1 MENHV
6 GNNCR
11 KQNKRVII
19 MGIFDFF
26 KNKGQGTQN
35 GLTLEECIVKMFA
48 SAGIVPNQEGNKFAT
63 VVEGKHCVFNVALT
77 SMDGNRLLVYVPFP
91 IPVDAN
97 VAFAANYEVKRIS
110 KCSTDRFPGT
120 NIYLTEK
127 DEGYKIAVATIKDFD
142 VLSEN
147 TPNEIQ
153 ETMIHTVDVVD
164 DKNFASLAAAIF
176 GYESYEEAKMNMHAK
191 STGGNNVSI
200 KLKDG
205 YSEVLGDAP
214 NLSNSRFAGR
224 LMACAMNIIA
234 KKGNDEISEQAT
246 EAIQKSFD
254 SYIQI
259 AYDIANEEERD
270 LIRKL
275 RYLAKAKN
283 KDDTNEN
290 DFVQGKM
297 EGLVICNDNPWDLVY
312 EEGKSNDIDMSEE
325 EKLYRELCLSQYQ
338 GLSLVQNDLGE
349 DMALVTQVIGRYWKP
364 RYLMDKEARCAY
376 EFMSIDEV
384 LQIVTDEDIDWD
396 SLKGLPQDAFD
407 RAKAHSFHFPG
418 HVYQYKNGVAEVEWQ
433 LNPDGMYYRDDDG
446 FGMTDDEEIN
456 LYGAIDRKGK
466 VVKKFTLKR

>member
-1 MENHV
+1 
-6 GNNCR
+6 
-11 KQNKRVII
+11 

-26 KNKGQGTQN
+26 KNKGKGTQK

-153 ETMIHTVDVVD
+153 ETMIHSVDVVD

-176 GYESYEEAKMNMHAK
+176 GYKSYEDVKMNMQAK

-283 KDDTNEN
+283 KDDTDEN

-325 EKLYRELCLSQYQ
+325 KKLYRELCLSQYQ
-338 GLSLVQNDLGE
+338 GLPLVQNDLGE

-364 RYLMDKEARCAY
+364 RYLMNKEARCAY

-396 SLKGLPQDAFD
+396 SMKGLPQDAFD

-433 LNPDGMYYRDDDG
+433 LNPDGMYYRDEDG

>member
-1 MENHV
+1 
-6 GNNCR
+6 
-11 KQNKRVII
+11 
-19 MGIFDFF
+19 MGLFDFF
-26 KNKGQGTQN
+26 KNKGKGTQK

-48 SAGIVPNQEGNKFAT
+48 SSGIKPNREGNKFAT

-77 SMDGNRLLVYVPFP
+77 CMDGNRLLVYVPFP

-283 KDDTNEN
+283 KDDTDEN

-396 SLKGLPQDAFD
+396 SMKGLPQDAFD

-433 LNPDGMYYRDDDG
+433 LNPDGMYYRDEDG

-456 LYGAIDRKGK
+456 LYGTIDRKGK

>member
-1 MENHV
+1 
-6 GNNCR
+6 
-11 KQNKRVII
+11 

-26 KNKGQGTQN
+26 KNKGKGTQK

-176 GYESYEEAKMNMHAK
+176 GYKSYEDVKMNMQAK

-283 KDDTNEN
+283 KDDTDEN

-325 EKLYRELCLSQYQ
+325 KKLYRELCLSQYQ

-364 RYLMDKEARCAY
+364 RYLMNKEARCAY

-396 SLKGLPQDAFD
+396 SMKGLPQDAFD

-418 HVYQYKNGVAEVEWQ
+418 HVYQYKNGGAEVEWQ
-433 LNPDGMYYRDDDG
+433 LNPDGMYYRDEDG

>member
-1 MENHV
+1 
-6 GNNCR
+6 
-11 KQNKRVII
+11 

-26 KNKGQGTQN
+26 KNKGKGTQK

-234 KKGNDEISEQAT
+234 KNGNDEISEQAT

-283 KDDTNEN
+283 KDDTDEN

-433 LNPDGMYYRDDDG
+433 LNPDGMYYRDEDG

>member
-1 MENHV
+1 
-6 GNNCR
+6 
-11 KQNKRVII
+11 
-19 MGIFDFF
+19 MGLFNFF
-26 KNKGQGTQN
+26 KNKGKGTQK
-35 GLTLEECIVKMFA
+35 GLTLEECIVKMF
-48 SAGIVPNQEGNKFAT
+48 SSSGISPNREGNKFAT
-63 VVEGKHCVFNVALT
+63 EVDGKHCVFNVALT
-77 SMDGNRLLVYVPFP
+77 CIEGNSLLVYVPFP

-97 VAFAANYEVKRIS
+97 VAFAANYEGKRIGKEAAGVLPEAQVYLS
-110 KCSTDRFPGT
+110 EKEDGY
-120 NIYLTEK
+120 NI
-127 DEGYKIAVATIKDFD
+127 IVATVKEFEE
-142 VLSEN
+142 LSDN
-147 TPNEIQ
+147 TSDEIRNL
-153 ETMIHTVDVVD
+153 MIRSVDILD
-164 DKNFASLAAAIF
+164 DKNFESLAAAIF
-176 GYESYEEAKMNMHAK
+176 GYESYEKAKMNMHAK

-205 YSEVLGDAP
+205 YNEVLGDAP

-234 KKGNDEISEQAT
+234 KKGNDEILEQAT

-283 KDDTNEN
+283 KDDTDEN

-338 GLSLVQNDLGE
+338 DLPLVQNDLGE

-396 SLKGLPQDAFD
+396 SLKGLPQDAFE

-433 LNPDGMYYRDDDG
+433 LNPDGMYYRDEDG

>member
-1 MENHV
+1 
-6 GNNCR
+6 
-11 KQNKRVII
+11 

-26 KNKGQGTQN
+26 KNKGKGTQK

-234 KKGNDEISEQAT
+234 RKGNDEISEQAT

-283 KDDTNEN
+283 KDDTDEN

-396 SLKGLPQDAFD
+396 SMKGLPQDAFE

-433 LNPDGMYYRDDDG
+433 LNPDGMYYRDEDG

>member
-1 MENHV
+1 
-6 GNNCR
+6 
-11 KQNKRVII
+11 
-19 MGIFDFF
+19 MGLFDFF
-26 KNKGQGTQN
+26 KNKGKDTQK
-35 GLTLEECIVKMFA
+35 GVTLEECIVKMFA
-48 SAGIVPNQEGNKFAT
+48 SSGINPNRDENKFAT
-63 VVEGKHCVFNVALT
+63 EVEGKHCVFNVALT

-110 KCSTDRFPGT
+110 KCSTDELPGT

-127 DEGYKIAVATIKDFD
+127 DEGYKIAAATVKNFD

-176 GYESYEEAKMNMHAK
+176 GYKSYEEAKMNMHAK

-205 YSEVLGDAP
+205 YNEVLGDAP

-234 KKGNDEISEQAT
+234 KKGNDEILEQAT

-283 KDDTNEN
+283 KDDTDEN

-338 GLSLVQNDLGE
+338 GLPLVQNDLGE

-396 SLKGLPQDAFD
+396 SLKGLPQDAFE

-433 LNPDGMYYRDDDG
+433 LNPDGMYYRDEDG

>member
-1 MENHV
+1 
-6 GNNCR
+6 
-11 KQNKRVII
+11 
-19 MGIFDFF
+19 MGKFDFF
-26 KNKGQGTQN
+26 KHKCGYTRK
-35 GLTLEECIVKMFA
+35 GLTFEECIVKMFA

-176 GYESYEEAKMNMHAK
+176 GYKSYEDVKMNMQAK

-259 AYDIANEEERD
+259 AYDIANEEGRD

-283 KDDTNEN
+283 KDDTDEN
-290 DFVQGKM
+290 DFVLGKM

-338 GLSLVQNDLGE
+338 GLPLVQNDLGE

-396 SLKGLPQDAFD
+396 SMKGLPQDAFD

-433 LNPDGMYYRDDDG
+433 LNPDGMYYRDEDG

>member
-1 MENHV
+1 
-6 GNNCR
+6 
-11 KQNKRVII
+11 
-19 MGIFDFF
+19 MGIFYKF
-26 KNKGQGTQN
+26 KHKDDNHRNGTS
-35 GLTLEECIVKMFA
+35 LEDCIVKMFA
-48 SAGIVPNQEGNKFAT
+48 SAGMEPYRDGNKFSA
-63 VVEGKHCVFNVALT
+63 VVLGKHYAFIVTISC
-77 SMDGNRLLVYVPFP
+77 MEGNRLLIYVRFP
-91 IPVDAN
+91 IPVKEN
-97 VAFAANYEVKRIS
+97 VAFAANYEVKRIAKEAAGILPEAQIS
-110 KCSTDRFPGT
+110 LS
-120 NIYLTEK
+120 EK
-127 DEGYKIAVATIKDFD
+127 NVGYKITVETVKEFEE
-142 VLSEN
+142 LSDD
-147 TPNEIQ
+147 TPDEIRKLMTNSV
-153 ETMIHTVDVVD
+153 EILDG
-164 DKNFASLAAAIF
+164 KNFKSLASAIL
-176 GYESYEEAKMNMHAK
+176 GYESYEEAKNMTVEYA
-191 STGGNNVSI
+191 GGNLEAI
-200 KLKDG
+200 QYKDG
-205 YSEVLGDAP
+205 YHELLDDVP

-234 KKGNDEISEQAT
+234 KKGNDEILEQAT
-246 EAIQKSFD
+246 EAIRKSFD

-283 KDDTNEN
+283 KDDTDEN

-338 GLSLVQNDLGE
+338 GLPLVQNDLGE
-349 DMALVTQVIGRYWKP
+349 DMVLVTQVIGRYWKP

-396 SLKGLPQDAFD
+396 NLKGLPQDAFD

-433 LNPDGMYYRDDDG
+433 LNPDGMYYRDEDG

-456 LYGAIDRKGK
+456 LYGSIDRKGK

>member
-1 MENHV
+1 
-6 GNNCR
+6 
-11 KQNKRVII
+11 
-19 MGIFDFF
+19 MGLFDFF
-26 KNKGQGTQN
+26 KNKGKDTQK
-35 GLTLEECIVKMFA
+35 GVTLEECIVKMFA
-48 SAGIVPNQEGNKFAT
+48 SSGINPNRDENKFAT
-63 VVEGKHCVFNVALT
+63 EVEGKHCVFNVALT

-110 KCSTDRFPGT
+110 KCSTDELPGT

-127 DEGYKIAVATIKDFD
+127 DEGYKIAAATVKNFD

-176 GYESYEEAKMNMHAK
+176 GYKSYEDVKMNMQAK

-283 KDDTNEN
+283 KDDTDEN

-338 GLSLVQNDLGE
+338 GLPLVQNDLGE

-396 SLKGLPQDAFD
+396 SMKGLPQDAFD

-433 LNPDGMYYRDDDG
+433 LNPDGMYYRDEDG

>member
-1 MENHV
+1 
-6 GNNCR
+6 
-11 KQNKRVII
+11 
-19 MGIFDFF
+19 MGLFEFF
-26 KNKGQGTQN
+26 KNKGKGTQK

-110 KCSTDRFPGT
+110 KCSTDRFPGR

-176 GYESYEEAKMNMHAK
+176 GYKSYEDVKMNMQAK
-191 STGGNNVSI
+191 STGENNVSI

-205 YSEVLGDAP
+205 YNEVLGDAP

-234 KKGNDEISEQAT
+234 KKGNDEILEQAT

-254 SYIQI
+254 SYVQI

-283 KDDTNEN
+283 KDDTDEN

-338 GLSLVQNDLGE
+338 GLPLVQNDLGE

-396 SLKGLPQDAFD
+396 SLKGLPQDAFE

-433 LNPDGMYYRDDDG
+433 LNPDGMYYRDEDG

>member
-1 MENHV
+1 
-6 GNNCR
+6 
-11 KQNKRVII
+11 

-26 KNKGQGTQN
+26 KNKGKGTQK

-77 SMDGNRLLVYVPFP
+77 NMGGNRLLVYVPFP

-283 KDDTNEN
+283 KDDTDEN

-297 EGLVICNDNPWDLVY
+297 EGLVISNDNPWDLVY

-396 SLKGLPQDAFD
+396 SMKGLPQDAFD

-433 LNPDGMYYRDDDG
+433 LNPDGMYYRDEDG

>member
-1 MENHV
+1 MLGTIV
-6 GNNCR
+6 I
-11 KQNKRVII
+11 NKRVII

-26 KNKGQGTQN
+26 KNKGKGTQK

-283 KDDTNEN
+283 KDDTDEN

>member
-1 MENHV
+1 
-6 GNNCR
+6 
-11 KQNKRVII
+11 

-26 KNKGQGTQN
+26 KNKGKGTQK

-191 STGGNNVSI
+191 STGRNNVSI

-283 KDDTNEN
+283 KDDTDEN

-433 LNPDGMYYRDDDG
+433 LNPDGMYYRDEDG

>member
-1 MENHV
+1 
-6 GNNCR
+6 
-11 KQNKRVII
+11 

-26 KNKGQGTQN
+26 KHKCGYTQK
-35 GLTLEECIVKMFA
+35 GLTFEDCIVKMF
-48 SAGIVPNQEGNKFAT
+48 SSSGISPNREGNKFAT
-63 VVEGKHCVFNVALT
+63 EVEGKHCVFNVALT
-77 SMDGNRLLVYVPFP
+77 CIEGNSLLVYVPFP

-97 VAFAANYEVKRIS
+97 VAFAANYEVKRIGKEAAGVLPEAQVYLS
-110 KCSTDRFPGT
+110 EKEDGY
-120 NIYLTEK
+120 NI
-127 DEGYKIAVATIKDFD
+127 IVATVKEFEE
-142 VLSEN
+142 LSDN
-147 TPNEIQ
+147 TSDEIRNL
-153 ETMIHTVDVVD
+153 MIRSVDILD
-164 DKNFASLAAAIF
+164 DKNFESLFSAIF
-176 GYESYEEAKMNMHAK
+176 GYKSYEEATKMPVEY
-191 STGGNNVSI
+191 TGGYRGNV
-200 KLKDG
+200 KFKDG
-205 YSEVLGDAP
+205 YRQNLDDAP
-214 NLSNSRFAGR
+214 NLSDSRFAGR

-275 RYLAKAKN
+275 RCLAKAKN
-283 KDDTNEN
+283 KDDTDEN

-338 GLSLVQNDLGE
+338 GLPLVQNDLGE

-396 SLKGLPQDAFD
+396 SMKGLPQDAFD

-433 LNPDGMYYRDDDG
+433 LNPDGMYYRDEDG

>member
-1 MENHV
+1 
-6 GNNCR
+6 
-11 KQNKRVII
+11 

-26 KNKGQGTQN
+26 KNKGKGTQK

-205 YSEVLGDAP
+205 YNEVLGDAP

-234 KKGNDEISEQAT
+234 KKGNDEILEQAT

-283 KDDTNEN
+283 KDDTDEN

-297 EGLVICNDNPWDLVY
+297 EGLVISNDNPWDLVY

-396 SLKGLPQDAFD
+396 SMKGLPQDAFD

-433 LNPDGMYYRDDDG
+433 LNPDGMYYRDEDG

-466 VVKKFTLKR
+466 VVKRFTLKR

>member
-1 MENHV
+1 
-6 GNNCR
+6 
-11 KQNKRVII
+11 
-19 MGIFDFF
+19 MGIFEFF
-26 KNKGQGTQN
+26 KNKGKETQK
-35 GLTLEECIVKMFA
+35 GLTLEDCIVKMFA

-77 SMDGNRLLVYVPFP
+77 SMDGNRLLVYVLFP

-176 GYESYEEAKMNMHAK
+176 GYKSYEDVKMNMQAK

-259 AYDIANEEERD
+259 VYDIANEEERD

-283 KDDTNEN
+283 KDDTDEN

-325 EKLYRELCLSQYQ
+325 KKLYRELCLSQYQ
-338 GLSLVQNDLGE
+338 GLPLVQNDLGE

-433 LNPDGMYYRDDDG
+433 LNPDGMYYRDEDG

-466 VVKKFTLKR
+466 VVKRFTLKR

>member
-1 MENHV
+1 
-6 GNNCR
+6 
-11 KQNKRVII
+11 
-19 MGIFDFF
+19 MGIFEFF
-26 KNKGQGTQN
+26 KNKGKETQK
-35 GLTLEECIVKMFA
+35 GLTLEDCIVKMFA

-176 GYESYEEAKMNMHAK
+176 GYKSYEDVKMNMQAK

-259 AYDIANEEERD
+259 VYDIANEEERD

-283 KDDTNEN
+283 KDDTDEN

-325 EKLYRELCLSQYQ
+325 KKLYRELCLSQYQ
-338 GLSLVQNDLGE
+338 GLPLVQNDLGE

-433 LNPDGMYYRDDDG
+433 LNPDGMYYRDEDG

-466 VVKKFTLKR
+466 VVKRFTLKR

>member
-1 MENHV
+1 
-6 GNNCR
+6 
-11 KQNKRVII
+11 
-19 MGIFDFF
+19 MGLFEFF
-26 KNKGQGTQN
+26 KNKGKGTQK

-283 KDDTNEN
+283 KDDTDEN

-312 EEGKSNDIDMSEE
+312 EEGKSNDIDMPEE

-396 SLKGLPQDAFD
+396 SLKGLPQDAFE

-418 HVYQYKNGVAEVEWQ
+418 HVYQYNNGVAEVEWQ
-433 LNPDGMYYRDDDG
+433 LNPDGMYYRDEDG

>member
-1 MENHV
+1 
-6 GNNCR
+6 
-11 KQNKRVII
+11 

-26 KNKGQGTQN
+26 KNKGKGTQK

-224 LMACAMNIIA
+224 RMACAMNIIA

-283 KDDTNEN
+283 KDDTDEN

-396 SLKGLPQDAFD
+396 SMKGLPQDAFD

-433 LNPDGMYYRDDDG
+433 LNPDGMYYRDEDG

>member
-1 MENHV
+1 
-6 GNNCR
+6 
-11 KQNKRVII
+11 
-19 MGIFDFF
+19 MGLFDFF
-26 KNKGQGTQN
+26 KNKGKGTQK

-48 SAGIVPNQEGNKFAT
+48 SSGIKPNREGNKFAT

-283 KDDTNEN
+283 KDDTDEN

-433 LNPDGMYYRDDDG
+433 LNPDGMYYRDEDG

>member
-1 MENHV
+1 
-6 GNNCR
+6 
-11 KQNKRVII
+11 

-26 KNKGQGTQN
+26 KNKGKGTQK

-283 KDDTNEN
+283 KDDTDEN

-396 SLKGLPQDAFD
+396 SMKGLPQDAFD

-433 LNPDGMYYRDDDG
+433 LNPDGMYYRDEDG
-446 FGMTDDEEIN
+446 FGMTDDEEVN

-466 VVKKFTLKR
+466 VVKKFTLEK

>member
-1 MENHV
+1 
-6 GNNCR
+6 
-11 KQNKRVII
+11 
-19 MGIFDFF
+19 MGIFYKF
-26 KNKGQGTQN
+26 KHKDDNHRNGTS
-35 GLTLEECIVKMFA
+35 LEDCIVKMFA
-48 SAGIVPNQEGNKFAT
+48 SAGMEPYRDGNKFSA
-63 VVEGKHCVFNVALT
+63 VVLGKHYAFIVTISC
-77 SMDGNRLLVYVPFP
+77 MEGNRLLIYVRFP
-91 IPVDAN
+91 IPVKEN
-97 VAFAANYEVKRIS
+97 VAFAANYEVKRIAKEAAGILPEAQIS
-110 KCSTDRFPGT
+110 LS
-120 NIYLTEK
+120 EK
-127 DEGYKIAVATIKDFD
+127 NVGYKITVETVKEFEE
-142 VLSEN
+142 LSDE
-147 TPNEIQ
+147 TPDEIRKLMTNSVEILDGQ
-153 ETMIHTVDVVD
+153 
-164 DKNFASLAAAIF
+164 NFKSLASAIL
-176 GYESYEEAKMNMHAK
+176 GYESYEEAKNMPVEYA
-191 STGGNNVSI
+191 GRNFEAI
-200 KLKDG
+200 QYKDG
-205 YSEVLGDAP
+205 YHELLDDVP

-224 LMACAMNIIA
+224 LMAYAVNIIF
-234 KKGNDEISEQAT
+234 KKGNVEIVEQAT
-246 EAIQKSFD
+246 EAIQESFD

-270 LIRKL
+270 LMRKL
-275 RYLAKAKN
+275 RFLAKAKN
-283 KDDTNEN
+283 EDDINKD
-290 DFVQGKM
+290 DFVQGKT

-312 EEGKSNDIDMSEE
+312 EEGKSNNIDMSEE

-338 GLSLVQNDLGE
+338 GLPLVQNDLGE

-433 LNPDGMYYRDDDG
+433 LNPDGMYYRDEDG

>member
-1 MENHV
+1 
-6 GNNCR
+6 
-11 KQNKRVII
+11 
-19 MGIFDFF
+19 MGLFEFF
-26 KNKGQGTQN
+26 KNKGKGTQK

-176 GYESYEEAKMNMHAK
+176 GYKSYEDVKMNMQAK
-191 STGGNNVSI
+191 STGENNVSI

-205 YSEVLGDAP
+205 YNEVLGDAP

-234 KKGNDEISEQAT
+234 KKGNDEILEQAT

-283 KDDTNEN
+283 KDDTDEN

-338 GLSLVQNDLGE
+338 GLPLVQNDLGE

-396 SLKGLPQDAFD
+396 SLKGLPQDAFE

-433 LNPDGMYYRDDDG
+433 LNPDGMYYRDEDG

-456 LYGAIDRKGK
+456 LYGSIDKKGK

>member
-1 MENHV
+1 
-6 GNNCR
+6 
-11 KQNKRVII
+11 

-26 KNKGQGTQN
+26 KNKGKGTQK
-35 GLTLEECIVKMFA
+35 GFTLEECIVKMFA
-48 SAGIVPNQEGNKFAT
+48 SAGIVPNQEGNKFRI

-283 KDDTNEN
+283 KDDTDEN

-433 LNPDGMYYRDDDG
+433 LNPDGMYYRDEDG

>member
-1 MENHV
+1 
-6 GNNCR
+6 
-11 KQNKRVII
+11 

-26 KNKGQGTQN
+26 KNKGKGTRK

-283 KDDTNEN
+283 KDDTDEN

-325 EKLYRELCLSQYQ
+325 KKLYRELCLSQYQ
-338 GLSLVQNDLGE
+338 GLPLVQNDLGE

-396 SLKGLPQDAFD
+396 SLKGLPQDAFE

-433 LNPDGMYYRDDDG
+433 LNPDGMYYRDEDG

>member
-1 MENHV
+1 
-6 GNNCR
+6 
-11 KQNKRVII
+11 

-26 KNKGQGTQN
+26 KHKCGYTRK
-35 GLTLEECIVKMFA
+35 GLTLEDCIVKMF
-48 SAGIVPNQEGNKFAT
+48 SSSGISPNREGNKFAT
-63 VVEGKHCVFNVALT
+63 EVEGKHCVFNVALT
-77 SMDGNRLLVYVPFP
+77 CIEGNSLLVYVPFP

-97 VAFAANYEVKRIS
+97 VAFAANYEVKRIGKEAAGVLPEAQVYLS
-110 KCSTDRFPGT
+110 EKEDGY
-120 NIYLTEK
+120 NI
-127 DEGYKIAVATIKDFD
+127 IVATVKEFEE
-142 VLSEN
+142 LSDN
-147 TPNEIQ
+147 TSDEIRNL
-153 ETMIHTVDVVD
+153 MIRSVDILD
-164 DKNFASLAAAIF
+164 DKNFESLAAAIF

-205 YSEVLGDAP
+205 YNEVLGDAP

-283 KDDTNEN
+283 KDDTDEN

-338 GLSLVQNDLGE
+338 GLPLVQNDFGE

-396 SLKGLPQDAFD
+396 SMKGLPQDAFD

>member
-1 MENHV
+1 
-6 GNNCR
+6 
-11 KQNKRVII
+11 
-19 MGIFDFF
+19 MGKFDFF
-26 KNKGQGTQN
+26 KHKCGYTRK
-35 GLTLEECIVKMFA
+35 GLTFEECIVKMFA

-176 GYESYEEAKMNMHAK
+176 GYKSYEDVKMNMQAK

-259 AYDIANEEERD
+259 AYDIANEEGRD

-283 KDDTNEN
+283 KDDTDEN
-290 DFVQGKM
+290 DFVLGKM

-325 EKLYRELCLSQYQ
+325 KKLYRELCLSQYQ
-338 GLSLVQNDLGE
+338 GLPLVQNDLGE

-396 SLKGLPQDAFD
+396 SMKGLPQDAFD

-433 LNPDGMYYRDDDG
+433 LNPDGMYYRDEDG